1 MVDINIKLEI
11 PGSEQLLKMLAS
23 GIGAVGG
30 PMLARVTA
38 RAEADA
44 LRIKAQGEAD
54 ALRIEA
60 HGKGDALRLIV
71 AAQAEAQQSFSRP
84 PSSIHGEIEVRGEIE
99 ARLSFQEE
107 KRQASV
113 QAFWLTQLN
122 SELPEPNWV
131 VQNPATGNLQP
142 SWCLASPVHRG
153 ETARAAPLHLF
164 ARACEFFRWI
174 CEADT
179 GFVGCLQRNPVQ
191 EPHKTFWGRTA
202 PFELAELVGCLPAGW
217 KMPRVPKTAVG
228 RNDGLFRALCSFVG
242 RPSNYHVSPSELAAV
257 ADMKNQAF
265 ALHGLPPLD
274 GAEVAGIVRSVYKR
288 HQRKLSSGEQQRR
301 FSFIQANRAKK
312 GGQKRRE
319 KRAERDAAIQVAYA
333 QGETQVAI
341 AERVGITRRAV
352 GYILCK

>member
-1 MVDINIKLEI
+1 MIHTYHQTPTQTRQQPRTTEQLTLPFPIQAAPLIVRAHGLQDTHSFPLVARAKGESFRVSPLQAWHFLLLEI
-11 PGSEQLLKMLAS
+11 RAGNSYPLLTLDCD
-23 GIGAVGG
+23 G
-30 PMLARVTA
+30 P
-38 RAEADA
+38 
-44 LRIKAQGEAD
+44 
-54 ALRIEA
+54 
-60 HGKGDALRLIV
+60 
-71 AAQAEAQQSFSRP
+71 
-84 PSSIHGEIEVRGEIE
+84 
-99 ARLSFQEE
+99 
-107 KRQASV
+107 ASV

-122 SELPEPNWV
+122 SELPEPSWTV
-131 VQNPATGNLQP
+131 RNPATGNLQP

-202 PFELAELVGCLPAGW
+202 PFELSELVGCLPAGW

-228 RNDGLFRALCSFVG
+228 RNDGLFRALCSFVAT
-242 RPSNYHVSPSELAAV
+242 PSNYHVSPSELAAV

-288 HQRKLSSGEQQRR
+288 HQRKLSSGEQQRA
-301 FSFIQANRAKK
+301 FSFIQSNRAKK
-312 GGQKRRE
+312 GGQKKRE
-319 KRAERDAAIQVAYA
+319 KRADRDAAIIQAVQAGG
-333 QGETQVAI
+333 QSM
-341 AERVGITRRAV
+341 RAV
-352 GYILCK
+352 GRQYGLDGKQRASHPQTGCGMSHTR

>member
-1 MVDINIKLEI
+1 MLEI
-11 PGSEQLLKMLAS
+11 RAGNSYPLLTLDCD
-23 GIGAVGG
+23 G
-30 PMLARVTA
+30 P
-38 RAEADA
+38 
-44 LRIKAQGEAD
+44 
-54 ALRIEA
+54 
-60 HGKGDALRLIV
+60 
-71 AAQAEAQQSFSRP
+71 
-84 PSSIHGEIEVRGEIE
+84 
-99 ARLSFQEE
+99 
-107 KRQASV
+107 ASV

-122 SELPEPNWV
+122 SQLPEPNWV
-131 VQNPATGNLQP
+131 VRNPATGNLQP

-242 RPSNYHVSPSELAAV
+242 TPSNYHVSPSELAAV
-257 ADMKNQAF
+257 ADMKNQGF
-265 ALHGLPPLD
+265 TLHGLPPLD

-288 HQRKLSSGEQQRR
+288 HQRKLSSGEQQRT
-301 FSFIQANRAKK
+301 FSFIQSNRAKK

-319 KRAERDAAIQVAYA
+319 KRADRDAAIVAAYA
-333 QGETQVAI
+333 QGQTQAAI
-341 AERVGITRRAV
+341 AERVGITRQAV
-352 GYILCK
+352 GFVLRRNHHVL

>member
-1 MVDINIKLEI
+1 MATAYHQTLTQTRQHPRTTEQLSLPFPIQAAPPIVRAHGLQDTHSFPLVARAKGESFRVSPLQAWHFLLLEI
-11 PGSEQLLKMLAS
+11 RAGNSYPLLTLDCD
-23 GIGAVGG
+23 G
-30 PMLARVTA
+30 P
-38 RAEADA
+38 
-44 LRIKAQGEAD
+44 
-54 ALRIEA
+54 
-60 HGKGDALRLIV
+60 
-71 AAQAEAQQSFSRP
+71 
-84 PSSIHGEIEVRGEIE
+84 
-99 ARLSFQEE
+99 
-107 KRQASV
+107 ASV

-122 SELPEPNWV
+122 SQLPEPSWV
-131 VQNPATGNLQP
+131 VRNPATGNLAAVLVPGQTP
-142 SWCLASPVHRG
+142 CIAAKPP
-153 ETARAAPLHLF
+153 ARQPLHLF

-242 RPSNYHVSPSELAAV
+242 TPSNYHVSPSELAAV

-274 GAEVAGIVRSVYKR
+274 RPEVAGIVRSVYRR
-288 HQRKLSSGEQQRR
+288 HQRKLCQRGAATDVC
-301 FSFIQANRAKK
+301 SFIQSNRAKK

-319 KRAERDAAIQVAYA
+319 KRADRDAAIIQAVQAEGQSMRSVVAA
-333 QGETQVAI
+333 AI
-341 AERVGITRRAV
+341 WVSQ
-352 GYILCK
+352 C

>member
-1 MVDINIKLEI
+1 MGAVIRPNGMIHTYHQTLTQTSQHPRTTGQLSLPFPIQAAPPIVRAHGLRDTHAFPLVARAKGESFRVSPLQAWHFLLLEI
-11 PGSEQLLKMLAS
+11 RAGNSYPLLTLDCD
-23 GIGAVGG
+23 G
-30 PMLARVTA
+30 P
-38 RAEADA
+38 
-44 LRIKAQGEAD
+44 
-54 ALRIEA
+54 
-60 HGKGDALRLIV
+60 
-71 AAQAEAQQSFSRP
+71 
-84 PSSIHGEIEVRGEIE
+84 
-99 ARLSFQEE
+99 
-107 KRQASV
+107 ASV

-164 ARACEFFRWI
+164 ARACEYFRWI

-202 PFELAELVGCLPAGW
+202 PFELSELVGCLPAGW

-242 RPSNYHVSPSELAAV
+242 RPSNYHVSQSELAAV

-301 FSFIQANRAKK
+301 FSFIQSNRAKK

-319 KRAERDAAIQVAYA
+319 KQADRDAAIWADYQAGKSYR
-333 QGETQVAI
+333 AI
-341 AERVGITRRAV
+341 GRKHGLTEGGIRWILRRKLGA
-352 GYILCK
+352 

>member
-1 MVDINIKLEI
+1 MLEI
-11 PGSEQLLKMLAS
+11 RAGNSYPLLTLDCD
-23 GIGAVGG
+23 G
-30 PMLARVTA
+30 P
-38 RAEADA
+38 
-44 LRIKAQGEAD
+44 
-54 ALRIEA
+54 
-60 HGKGDALRLIV
+60 
-71 AAQAEAQQSFSRP
+71 
-84 PSSIHGEIEVRGEIE
+84 
-99 ARLSFQEE
+99 
-107 KRQASV
+107 ASV

-153 ETARAAPLHLF
+153 ETARAKPLHLF
-164 ARACEFFRWI
+164 ARTSEYFRWI

-202 PFELAELVGCLPAGW
+202 PFELVELAACLPAGW

-257 ADMKNQAF
+257 ADMKNQGF

-274 GAEVAGIVRSVYKR
+274 GTEVAGIVRSVYKR
-288 HQRKLSSGEQQRR
+288 HQRKLHTGEQQRT
-301 FSFIQANRAKK
+301 FAFIQAARGKK

-319 KRAERDAAIQVAYA
+319 KRADRDAAIVQAVQA
-333 QGETQVAI
+333 GESM
-341 AERVGITRRAV
+341 RAV
-352 GYILCK
+352 GREYGLNPSTVLRMLRREGVA